1 MFKITR
7 IRVTENG
14 TLRKV
19 RHTDILTDNLEL
31 TRSELLRQ
39 YKEEYKSD
47 DIQVSFTYREGDC
60 EKLMNESDEE

>member
-39 YKEEYKSD
+39 YREECKSN
-47 DIQVSFTYREGDC
+47 DIQVCFTYREGDC
-60 EKLMNESDEE
+60 EELKNESSEE